1 MLGVVGV
8 LGMKYFMPP
17 SYLSDQQ
24 IVKAA
29 EYCMK
34 KKMSVKFH
42 FKDNFQVFGTECV
55 NNIDE

>member
-1 MLGVVGV
+1 
-8 LGMKYFMPP
+8 MKYFMPP